1 MPSLPAFMSAAVD
14 RAAHLRHAPTLPLR
28 GDELVF
34 VVDQTGVLVDSTADT
49 PRLALRPA
57 STVPDDLL
65 THLAFHGLDEAGA
78 RLFSLDVTGFGTA
91 AAEAL
96 AQAAATA
103 PLLSHWQGAAALDLR
118 SAAAALSARDAGLA
132 AHARALSWFHR
143 THRFCGRC
151 GAPTQ
156 AVEAGN
162 ARRCTGTDP
171 ITGEPCGHTVYPRN
185 DAAVIV
191 LVHKGDMCLLGR
203 GHRLPPGVFS
213 TLAGF
218 VEAAET
224 LEDCVHRELMEEVG
238 VRVARPVY
246 QASQP
251 WPFPQSLMVGFTAEA
266 LDPAEDSTL
275 RIDHEEIDAAHWY
288 HRSQVLTALAGSPEA
303 VVQVPTTISIAHWLI
318 RRWAEGQIG

>member
-1 MPSLPAFMSAAVD
+1 MPSLPAFMSAAVN
-14 RAAHLRHAPTLPLR
+14 RAAHLRHQPTLPLLG
-28 GDELVF
+28 GDMVF
-34 VVDQTGVLVDSTADT
+34 VVDQTGVLVDAGGAD
-49 PRLALRPA
+49 PKLALRPA
-57 STVPDDLL
+57 NALPADLL
-65 THLAFHGLDEAGA
+65 TQLAFHGLDEAGA
-78 RLFSLDVTGFGTA
+78 RLFSLDVTAFSQA
-91 AAEAL
+91 AAEA
-96 AQAAATA
+96 AAGS
-103 PLLSHWQGAAALDLR
+103 PLLASWQGAAALDLR
-118 SAAAALSARDAGLA
+118 SAAATLSERDAGLA

-151 GAPTQ
+151 GAPTEP
-156 AVEAGN
+156 VEAGN
-162 ARRCTGTDP
+162 ARRCTGHDAA
-171 ITGEPCGHTVYPRN
+171 TGEPCGHTVYPRN

-203 GHRLPPGVFS
+203 SHRLPAGVFS

-266 LDPAEDSTL
+266 LDPAEDSALT
-275 RIDHEEIDAAHWY
+275 IDPEEIDAAHWY
-288 HRSQVLTALAGSPEA
+288 HRRDIQAALAGDHDAP
-303 VVQVPTTISIAHWLI
+303 VKVPTTISIAHWLI
-318 RRWAEGQIG
+318 REWAAGNIGG